1 MADDGEDFWIGHPG
15 DDSAFGVVLR
25 FDSESRVAYLSARA
39 PAGLLLSLLSDE
51 QKDSILEVLRAEAA
65 FDLIVAGWGESGT
78 KSGDT
83 GPAGLPDDDAKN

>member
-51 QKDSILEVLRAEAA
+51 EEDSILEVLRAEAA
-65 FDLIVAGWGESGT
+65 FDL
-78 KSGDT
+78 
-83 GPAGLPDDDAKN
+83 LPRGSRVQIATTAASVKRRSFV